1 MMKQTTFFNKNSSK
15 KIRVIQMVCYLVPY
29 RYNHNLCGYMPFLHA
44 LPLHIHKYNIQA
56 FDAYIKQQVILVA
69 LARLYD
75 FILY

>member
-1 MMKQTTFFNKNSSK
+1 
-15 KIRVIQMVCYLVPY
+15 MVCYLVPY

-56 FDAYIKQQVILVA
+56 FDAYIKQQVKLVT

-75 FILY
+75 FILYKLNIRLYIISVTIALLFDV